1 MTPDKKVKILATLGP
16 AVDGIDDIRELVEAG
31 VNIFRLN
38 FSHGDHADHAK
49 RYQWIREVERQLN
62 YPLGILMDLQG
73 PKLRVGKFADG
84 KVQLH
89 RGQAFRLDLDTT
101 AGDERRVNLP
111 HPEIIAALEAGM
123 DLLLDDGKLRLRV
136 VTKYNDAIDTTV
148 LNGGELSDRKGV
160 NVPQAVLDLS
170 PLTAKDRRDLSFGLE
185 LGVDWVALSFVQR
198 PQDIVEARALIGD
211 KAFLMAKI
219 EKPSAVEQLRE
230 IAELSDAIMVARG
243 DLGVE
248 VPKAPILNLTPNLQ
262 TARRLSVPQIQK
274 NIITTC
280 RALGKPVVVATQM
293 LESMR
298 FSPAP
303 TRAEVT
309 DVANAVAE
317 GADAVMLSAETA
329 SGEYPLE
336 AVQMMSKIIRQVE
349 NGPDYQTQLDVSR
362 PKAEATVSDA
372 ISCAIRRISNV
383 LPVAVLVNY
392 SESGASTLRA
402 SRERPKAPILN
413 LTPNLQTARR
423 LSVAWGIHS
432 VVNDRLRQVDEV
444 CSTALEIAQAQGMA
458 ERGDTLLIT
467 AGVPFGQPGS
477 TNSLRIET
485 LI

>member
-16 AVDGIDDIRELVEAG
+16 ATRGLDDVRALVEAG

-38 FSHGDHADHAK
+38 FSHGEHADHA
-49 RYQWIREVERQLN
+49 RRFEWIREVERQLN

-73 PKLRVGKFADG
+73 PKLRIGRFAEG
-84 KVQLH
+84 KVQLVC
-89 RGQAFRLDLDTT
+89 GQALRLDLDSTP
-101 AGDERRVNLP
+101 GDQDRVNLP
-111 HPEIIAALEAGM
+111 HPEIIAALEPGM

-136 VTKYNDAIDTTV
+136 TAKSAEAVDTIV

-160 NVPQAVLDLS
+160 NVPQALLELS
-170 PLTAKDRRDLSFGLE
+170 PLTRKDRQDLSFGLE

-198 PQDIVEARALIGD
+198 PEDIREARELIGGQ
-211 KAFLMAKI
+211 AFLMAKI
-219 EKPSAVEQLRE
+219 EKPSAVTHLRE

-248 VPKAPILNLTPNLQ
+248 VPAE
-262 TARRLSVPQIQK
+262 SVPQIQK
-274 NIITTC
+274 DIIGTC
-280 RALGKPVVVATQM
+280 RQLGRPVVVATQM

-317 GADAVMLSAETA
+317 GTDAVMLSAETA
-329 SGEYPLE
+329 SGDYPLE

-349 NGPDYQTQLDVSR
+349 SGPDYQTQLDVGR
-362 PKAEATVSDA
+362 PQAQATVSDA
-372 ISCAIRRISNV
+372 ISCAIRRISRI
-383 LPVAVLVNY
+383 LPVAALVNY
-392 SESGASTLRA
+392 SESGASSLRA
-402 SRERPKAPILN
+402 ARERPAAPILN
-413 LTPNLQTARR
+413 LTPNVRTARR
-423 LSVAWGIHS
+423 LSVAWGVHS

-458 ERGDTLLIT
+458 QRGDTLLIT

>member
-1 MTPDKKVKILATLGP
+1 
-16 AVDGIDDIRELVEAG
+16 
-31 VNIFRLN
+31 
-38 FSHGDHADHAK
+38 
-49 RYQWIREVERQLN
+49 
-62 YPLGILMDLQG
+62 MDLQG
-73 PKLRVGKFADG
+73 PKLRVGTFAEG
-84 KVQLH
+84 KVQLV
-89 RGQAFRLDLDTT
+89 RGQALRLDLDATPGN
-101 AGDERRVNLP
+101 AQRVSLP
-111 HPEIIAALEAGM
+111 HPEIIAALEPGM

-136 VTKYNDAIDTTV
+136 IAKQADAIETTV

-198 PQDIVEARALIGD
+198 PEDIREARALIGD
-211 KAFLMAKI
+211 KAYLMAKI
-219 EKPSAVEQLRE
+219 EKPSAVTQLRE

-248 VPKAPILNLTPNLQ
+248 VPAE
-262 TARRLSVPQIQK
+262 SVPQIQK
-274 NIITTC
+274 NIISTC
-280 RALGKPVVVATQM
+280 RQLGKPVVVATQM

-349 NGPDYQTQLDVSR
+349 TGPDYQTQLDVSR
-362 PKAEATVSDA
+362 PQAEATVSDA
-372 ISCAIRRISNV
+372 ISCAIRRVCSI

-392 SESGASTLRA
+392 SESGSSTLRA
-402 SRERPKAPILN
+402 ARERPSVPILN
-413 LTPNLQTARR
+413 LTPNLATARR
-423 LSVAWGIHS
+423 LTVAWGVHS

-444 CSTALEIAQAQGMA
+444 CATALEIAQAQGLA
-458 ERGDTLLIT
+458 KRGDTVVIT
-467 AGVPFGQPGS
+467 TGVPFGQPGT
-477 TNSLRIET
+477 TNSLRVET
-485 LI
+485 LL

>member
-16 AVDGIDDIRELVEAG
+16 AIKGIDDIRQLVESG

-38 FSHGDHADHAK
+38 LSHGEHEDHAL
-49 RYQWIREVERQLN
+49 RYQWIREVESQLN

-73 PKLRVGKFADG
+73 PKLRVGRFAEG
-84 KVQLH
+84 KVQLQ
-89 RGQAFRLDLDTT
+89 RGQALRLDLDSTPGT
-101 AGDERRVNLP
+101 AERVNLP
-111 HPEIIAALEAGM
+111 HPEIITALEPGM

-136 VTKYNDAIDTTV
+136 TAKYRDAIDTEV
-148 LNGGELSDRKGV
+148 LNGGELSDCKGV
-160 NVPQAVLDLS
+160 NVPEAMLELS
-170 PLTAKDRRDLSFGLE
+170 PLTAKDRRDLTFGLQ

-198 PQDIVEARALIGD
+198 PEDIVEARQLIGD
-211 KAFLMAKI
+211 RAYLMAKI
-219 EKPSAVEQLRE
+219 EKPSAVFHLRE

-248 VPKAPILNLTPNLQ
+248 VPAE
-262 TARRLSVPQIQK
+262 SVPQIQK
-274 NIITTC
+274 SIINTC
-280 RALGKPVVVATQM
+280 RELGKPVVVATQM

-329 SGEYPLE
+329 SGDYPLE

-349 NGPDYQTQLDVSR
+349 NGPDYQVQLDVGR

-372 ISCAIRRISNV
+372 ISCAIRRISNI

-392 SESGASTLRA
+392 SESGSSTLRA
-402 SRERPKAPILN
+402 ARERPRAPILN
-413 LTPNLQTARR
+413 LTPNQSTARR
-423 LSVAWGIHS
+423 LSVAWGVYSI
-432 VVNDRLRQVDEV
+432 VNDRLHKVEDIT
-444 CSTALEIAQAQGMA
+444 STALALVRDQGMA
-458 ERGDTLLIT
+458 EPGDTVVII
-467 AGVPFGQPGS
+467 AGMPFGQLGS
-477 TNSLRIET
+477 TNSLRIEQ
-485 LI
+485 LPSN

>member
-16 AVDGIDDIRELVEAG
+16 AIDGIEDIRELVQAG

-38 FSHGDHADHAK
+38 FSHGAHADHAQ
-49 RYQWIREVERQLN
+49 RFEWIRQVERELN

-73 PKLRVGKFADG
+73 PKLRVGTFAEG
-84 KVQLH
+84 KVQLV
-89 RGQAFRLDLDTT
+89 RGQALRLDLDPTPGN
-101 AGDERRVNLP
+101 AQRVSLP
-111 HPEIIAALEAGM
+111 HPEIIAALEPGM

-136 VTKYNDAIDTTV
+136 IAKHADAIETTV

-170 PLTAKDRRDLSFGLE
+170 PLTAKDRCDLSFGLE

-198 PQDIVEARALIGD
+198 PEDIREARTLIGD
-211 KAFLMAKI
+211 KAYLMAKI
-219 EKPSAVEQLRE
+219 EKPSAVTQLRE

-248 VPKAPILNLTPNLQ
+248 VPAE
-262 TARRLSVPQIQK
+262 SVPQIQK
-274 NIITTC
+274 TIISTC
-280 RALGKPVVVATQM
+280 RQLGKPVVVATQM

-349 NGPDYQTQLDVSR
+349 SGPDYQTQLDVSR
-362 PKAEATVSDA
+362 PQAEATVSDA
-372 ISCAIRRISNV
+372 ISCAIRRVCSI

-392 SESGASTLRA
+392 SESGSSTLRA
-402 SRERPKAPILN
+402 ARERPSVPILN
-413 LTPNLQTARR
+413 LTPNLATARR
-423 LSVAWGIHS
+423 LTLTWGVHS

-444 CSTALEIAQAQGMA
+444 CATALEIAQAQGLA
-458 ERGDTLLIT
+458 KRGDTVVIT
-467 AGVPFGQPGS
+467 TGVPFGQPGT
-477 TNSLRIET
+477 TNSLRVET
-485 LI
+485 LL